1 MNIKVLLVGMF
12 MAATMVQAEVISWRV
27 DIPSGNSS
35 YQTAQLFATT
45 TSANYWDTGIS
56 IPQGSA
62 AAPYSP
68 SLGVLTQDT
77 NLSVGNTYSFYVRL
91 FTDSGTTLVG
101 WSGLMTWGDL
111 VSTGALVSGTVPNFP
126 ATTPW
131 NAGTTVVPEPTSI
144 GLLAMGMS
152 VLLLRRRRRV

>member
-1 MNIKVLLVGMF
+1 MNIKVLMVGMF

-45 TSANYWDTGIS
+45 TSANYWTTGIS
-56 IPQGSA
+56 QGSTA
-62 AAPYSP
+62 TPYSHN
-68 SLGVLTQDT
+68 LGVLTQDT
-77 NLSVGNTYSFYVRL
+77 NLSVGNSYSFYVRL
-91 FTDSGTTLVG
+91 FTDSGATVVG

-111 VSTGALVSGTVPNFP
+111 VSSGALVSGSVPNFP